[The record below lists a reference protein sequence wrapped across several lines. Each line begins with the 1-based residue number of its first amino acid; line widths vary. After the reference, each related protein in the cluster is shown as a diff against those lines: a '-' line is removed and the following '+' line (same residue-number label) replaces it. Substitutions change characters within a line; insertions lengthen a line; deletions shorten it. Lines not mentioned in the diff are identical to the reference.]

1 MNIIERLLNSTEP
14 SIRYKILVDVF
25 GEDKNSPKIKKL
37 QSEIKNSYRVQMLLS
52 ERNAAGEIFCHPYRK
67 WYGAHWVLSMLADLG
82 YPPGDRTLIPLREQV
97 YGWLFS
103 EEHAESIK
111 VINGRVR
118 RCASQEGNAVYY
130 LFALGLADART
141 EELAKRLMEW
151 QWQDGGWNCDRNPE
165 AVNSSFM
172 ETLLPLRGLVL
183 FWKAT
188 KNSDVQR
195 AVKSAAEIFL
205 KREIYKI
212 KPRKRWR
219 KEDFLKLHYPCF
231 WHYDILF
238 GLKVMSEAGFI
249 RDKRCKDALNILHS
263 KQLPDGGFPA
273 EGKFYST
280 SKKIVSRRSPVD
292 WGWVSKKR
300 LNEFITADA
309 IYVLTKAGYLKYND
323 Y

>member
-37 QSEIKNSYRVQMLLS
+37 QLEIKNSHRVQMLLS
-52 ERNAAGEIFCHPYRK
+52 ERNATGEILCHPYCK
-67 WYGAHWVLSMLADLG
+67 WYGAHWVLSMLADLR

-103 EEHAESIK
+103 EEHAKSIK

-172 ETLLPLRGLVL
+172 ETLLPLRGLVI
-183 FWKAT
+183 FGKAT
-188 KNSDVQR
+188 KNSDAQK
-195 AVKSAAEIFL
+195 AVKRAAEIFL

-249 RDKRCKDALNILHS
+249 RDKRCKDALNILQS

-273 EGKFYST
+273 EAKFYST
-280 SKKIVSRRSPVD
+280 SKKIVSRRSPAD
-292 WGWVSKKR
+292 WGGVSKKR
-300 LNEFITADA
+300 FNEFVTADA

-323 Y
+323 H